1 MSAFSSPFR
10 SLVRQLRESAPYSG
24 GHWAVRNEL
33 ASGSARALAES
44 AKGIKKI
51 APPLPP
57 EWEELG
63 RGSSM
68 HTILLVNA
76 FISTAKNK

>member
-33 ASGSARALAES
+33 ATGSARALAES
-44 AKGIKKI
+44 AKGIKKS
-51 APPLPP
+51 PPLPP
-57 EWEELG
+57 EWDELG

-76 FISTAKNK
+76 SISTAKNK